1 MVEQVPAKG
10 KSILLVED
18 DPDVRDAVV
27 ALLEAAGYRVVAAEH
42 GREALARLRTDASAF
57 CMILLDLFM
66 PEMNGWTFRTEQM
79 RDPALAGIPVLVL
92 SADSH
97 AAQRAITPGVVGAMT
112 KPIEFDRLLEV
123 IAKHC

>member
-1 MVEQVPAKG
+1 MLPPAHARD

-18 DPDVRDAVV
+18 DPDVRDAVAAV
-27 ALLEAAGYRVVAAEH
+27 LESAGYRVVAAEH
-42 GREALARLRTDASAF
+42 GEEALNHLRTRASGF
-57 CMILLDLFM
+57 CLILLDLFM
-66 PEMNGWTFRTEQM
+66 PEMNGWAFRTEQL
-79 RDPALAGIPVLVL
+79 RDPALADIPVLVL

-123 IAKHC
+123 IAAHC